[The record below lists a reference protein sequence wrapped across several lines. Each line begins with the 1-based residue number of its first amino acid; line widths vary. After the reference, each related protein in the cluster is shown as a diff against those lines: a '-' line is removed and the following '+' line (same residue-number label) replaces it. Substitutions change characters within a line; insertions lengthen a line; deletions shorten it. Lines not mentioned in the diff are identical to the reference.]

1 MRAASATWGHA
12 KQTAKFL
19 VPAGGLL
26 GRVKSVRSATTAAAR
41 RRSHPGRLG
50 DRLES
55 NRFDT
60 LKYANRL
67 KQAGFSPEQAE
78 ALAGALAEALDAHQ
92 VELSTKVDIVSV
104 SSALS
109 SDIAAFKSELSSEF
123 ASLRADLASMEARQ
137 IAALEKMGQTLFIRL
152 GSLMTV
158 LFGLLAVIS
167 RMPH

>member
-1 MRAASATWGHA
+1 VVGQPKPDGAAV
-12 KQTAKFL
+12 L
-19 VPAGGLL
+19 VEIALNPIA
-26 GRVKSVRSATTAAAR
+26 
-41 RRSHPGRLG
+41 
-50 DRLES
+50 
-55 NRFDT
+55 FDT

-67 KQAGFSPEQAE
+67 KQAGFSPEQTE

-92 VELSTKVDIVSV
+92 VELSTKVDTVSV
-104 SSALS
+104 SSAVMSDIAAFRSALS

-123 ASLRADLASMEARQ
+123 ASLRADLAAMEARQ

-158 LFGLLAVIS
+158 QIGFLAVIS